1 MSLCGVSKLL
11 QATLRANNNW
21 SGYADQ
27 GACKELAIQDG
38 RAGAMKDWP
47 ILPCHYLLWSLQLY
61 PGAKRSNTD
70 IWQNDWKGKYPWE
83 NLPGIQVI
91 LFLTGL
97 VAHSHTNTALC
108 QAEVVEIRSQMSKCQ
123 MKQPTSWQLGLS
135 NDVIWHHN
143 QPWQNDITKIVLEI
157 STRISLFFM
166 VYYKYIKV
174 FYF

>member
-1 MSLCGVSKLL
+1 MSLCGVSRLL

-27 GACKELAIQDG
+27 GACQELAIQEG
-38 RAGAMKDWP
+38 RRGAMKDWP

-70 IWQNDWKGKYPWE
+70 IWQNDWKGKDPWE

-97 VAHSHTNTALC
+97 VAHSHTKKSPVSGWGGWNKKSN
-108 QAEVVEIRSQMSKCQ
+108 VKWSSQH
-123 MKQPTSWQLGLS
+123 LG
-135 NDVIWHHN
+135 NW
-143 QPWQNDITKIVLEI
+143 
-157 STRISLFFM
+157 
-166 VYYKYIKV
+166 VYWMM
-174 FYF
+174 